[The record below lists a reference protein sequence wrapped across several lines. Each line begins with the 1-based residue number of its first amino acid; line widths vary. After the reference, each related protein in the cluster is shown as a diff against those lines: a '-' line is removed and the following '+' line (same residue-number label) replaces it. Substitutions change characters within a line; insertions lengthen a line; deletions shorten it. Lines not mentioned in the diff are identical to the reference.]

1 MRSSERILFSLWGF
15 PLHHR
20 NKKWSFQ
27 SVVTQCLQWAALGPG
42 ELLWT
47 LTATS
52 RLSGMFSFG
61 FLFAKPAAA
70 VSQDQARE
78 ETTLGKEEQDCPS
91 LWQ

>member
-1 MRSSERILFSLWGF
+1 M
-15 PLHHR
+15 
-20 NKKWSFQ
+20 
-27 SVVTQCLQWAALGPG
+27 VTQCLQCALLGPG

-52 RLSGMFSFG
+52 CLSGMFSFG

-78 ETTLGKEEQDCPS
+78 ETTLGKEEQDLCGS
-91 LWQ
+91 ELDSSDNLGKQW